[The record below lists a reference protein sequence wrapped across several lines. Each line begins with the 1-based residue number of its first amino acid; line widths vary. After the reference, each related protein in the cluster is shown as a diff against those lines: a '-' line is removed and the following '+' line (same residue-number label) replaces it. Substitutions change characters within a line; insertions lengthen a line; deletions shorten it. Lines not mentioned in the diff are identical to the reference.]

1 VQSISAAAS
10 RRPVTDVLARIDE
23 LTEQNRA
30 AYADEC
36 VQLNPAENL
45 HTSGIGLPGGE
56 GDAMNGLPIGTNE
69 IVRSGSATYDM
80 DDCAALIAAA
90 IQTETPDTS
99 RTRCLASA
107 SGPPASTS

>member
-1 VQSISAAAS
+1 MTLDYS
-10 RRPVTDVLARIDE
+10 E
-23 LTEQNRA
+23 
-30 AYADEC
+30 
-36 VQLNPAENL
+36 
-45 HTSGIGLPGGE
+45 PGKGMIEMLDYVE
-56 GDAMNGLPIGTNE
+56 GMLET
-69 IVRSGSATYDM
+69 ATYDM